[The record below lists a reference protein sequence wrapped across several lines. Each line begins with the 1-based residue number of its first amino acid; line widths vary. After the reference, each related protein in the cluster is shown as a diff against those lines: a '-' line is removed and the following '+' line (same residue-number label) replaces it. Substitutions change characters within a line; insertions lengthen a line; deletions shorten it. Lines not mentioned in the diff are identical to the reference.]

1 MDTLDL
7 KSIFQIIAK
16 RWWILVTLTLLCT
29 IVSAIV
35 SFFFLSPIYQSETTL
50 YIGKNLESSG
60 ELVYNDL
67 LLGNQLVKDYRELVK
82 SRRIANIVLQE
93 LGLVDL
99 TATKLSSKLEVNLKN
114 DTRVF
119 QISAQDKDP
128 VLAAK
133 IANKVAA
140 VFQKEVVEIMK
151 VENVQIIDEA
161 EIPVTPIKPNKKI
174 NIAIAFVIGL
184 MLGTGIVFLIEYLDN
199 TIKTPED
206 IKKYLD
212 VPIIGTIP
220 FFPE

>member
-7 KSIFQIIAK
+7 KSIYQIILK
-16 RWWILVTLTLLCT
+16 RWFILVAITLLCT
-29 IVSAIV
+29 IISTVI
-35 SFFFLSPIYQSETTL
+35 SFFFLTPIYQSETTL

-82 SRRIANIVLQE
+82 SRRIANIVLEE
-93 LGLVDL
+93 LGLEDL

-114 DTRVF
+114 ETRVF
-119 QISAQDKDP
+119 QISAQDEDP

-133 IANKVAA
+133 IANKVAE

-161 EIPVTPIKPNKKI
+161 EIPVSPIKPNKKI
-174 NIAIAFVIGL
+174 NIAIAFVVGL
-184 MLGTGIVFLIEYLDN
+184 MLGTGVVFLIEYLDN

-212 VPIIGTIP
+212 IPIIGTIP
-220 FFPE
+220 LFTE